1 MGRQWRTAVSVVVAV
16 AVVTPAANGIA
27 AVTRTGGLP
36 AKLVGTW
43 TRKVTSA
50 DIKRTGGTGITP
62 GSVWTLTITKNGH
75 ASIGGFEGYIHAV
88 GANRFRTNVGIGDPA
103 LYKWRVSGRLL
114 TLTKISDQTP
124 DREAVFEGVW
134 KRR

>member
-1 MGRQWRTAVSVVVAV
+1 
-16 AVVTPAANGIA
+16 
-27 AVTRTGGLP
+27 
-36 AKLVGTW
+36 
-43 TRKVTSA
+43 
-50 DIKRTGGTGITP
+50 
-62 GSVWTLTITKNGH
+62 
-75 ASIGGFEGYIHAV
+75 V